1 MKMLGKAQKEAWV
14 ALIFAQGTL
23 SQEIDKRLAEAGVVS
38 LDVYDILL
46 VLEESP
52 DQRLRMSELA
62 ELALIS
68 RSGITRL
75 VDRLEK
81 DGLVKRASCS
91 HDRRAIHALLTEKG
105 LKERERAWPIYEK
118 ALEELFASKLND
130 AEAKTLAKLLRR
142 YTPKDHPLTCVG
154 LE

>member
-1 MKMLGKAQKEAWV
+1 MRFVFSRRFYFLLAVGLV
-14 ALIFAQGTL
+14 PL
-23 SQEIDKRLAEAGVVS
+23 SLSWGMPWLRTFVV
-38 LDVYDILL
+38 VYDILL

-154 LE
+154 LD

>member
-1 MKMLGKAQKEAWV
+1 MRFVFSRRFYFLLAVGLV
-14 ALIFAQGTL
+14 PL
-23 SQEIDKRLAEAGVVS
+23 SLSWGMPWLRTFVV
-38 LDVYDILL
+38 VYDILL

-105 LKERERAWPIYEK
+105 LKERERAWPIYEE

-154 LE
+154 LD